1 MAGIKLVTRGTTR
14 RRPALIGLVIAL
26 LTSFLVARNGAA
38 FIDTSRTWASQVV
51 DQLKARGVVDGVGAG
66 RFSPDSPVTRA
77 QVARMLVSAL
87 RQGAAVQALRGATPR
102 FADLTADHWAAD
114 YVEVAAEL
122 GVFKGYGD
130 GSFHPDATISRLELA
145 TVMVR
150 VLGLEKEAAALPP
163 FSDQNSVPDW
173 GRPYLAVAAK
183 EGLVQGYEDGT
194 LRPAA
199 PVTRAEAASL
209 VARLLAARGDRF
221 DVEGSLTRYQPDRA
235 RVELEGR
242 AWSLAQDA
250 AVYVSGRKV
259 APAELSSADL
269 SPDLTRAILDPSGRI
284 TYLDSVPMQAIGRV
298 KGVDPATGKITWGP
312 WDGSGPERSALAGS
326 AAAVFKNG
334 RRSAVPDLA
343 PGDRVYLLFDSR
355 DGGVRAVDAVRVDA
369 QGVLAAPA
377 PPGGLLSLT
386 VPDGRTMNYSVAAE
400 AVAFLNGDR
409 AALSQLRPGDRVILA
424 LDPPCAYG
432 TAVYVEAAR

>member
-1 MAGIKLVTRGTTR
+1 MAGIKIVTGGTTR

-26 LTSFLVARNGAA
+26 LASFLAARHGAA
-38 FIDTSRTWASQVV
+38 FIDTSRSWASQVV

-66 RFSPDSPVTRA
+66 RFWLDNPVTRA

-102 FADLTADHWAAD
+102 FADLTADHWAAN

-130 GSFHPDATISRLELA
+130 GSFHPDASISRLELA

-150 VLGLEKEAAALPP
+150 VLGLEKEAADLPL
-163 FSDQNSVPDW
+163 FSDQNSVPGW
-173 GRPYLAVAAK
+173 GRHYLAVAAK

-194 LRPAA
+194 VRPAA
-199 PVTRAEAASL
+199 PATRAEAASL
-209 VARLLAARGDRF
+209 VSRLMAARGDRF

-235 RVELEGR
+235 QVELGGR
-242 AWSLAQDA
+242 QWSLAQDA
-250 AVYVSGRKV
+250 TVYASGRRA
-259 APAELSSADL
+259 APGDI
-269 SPDLTRAILDPSGRI
+269 SPADLTRAILDASGGI
-284 TYLDSVPMQAIGRV
+284 TYLDSVPVQAMGRL
-298 KGVDPATGKITWGP
+298 KAADPATGKISWGP
-312 WDGSGPERSALAGS
+312 WDGSGPDRSALVGG

-334 RRSAVPDLA
+334 RRSAVPALA

-355 DGGVRAVDAVRVDA
+355 DGSVRAVDAVRVDA
-369 QGVLAAPA
+369 QGVLAAPVPA
-377 PPGGLLSLT
+377 GGLLSLT
-386 VPDGRTMNYSVAAE
+386 VPDDRTVTYSVAME
-400 AVAFLNGDR
+400 AVVFLNGDR
-409 AALSQLRPGDRVILA
+409 AAPSQLQPGDRVILA
-424 LDPPCAYG
+424 LDPPGAYG